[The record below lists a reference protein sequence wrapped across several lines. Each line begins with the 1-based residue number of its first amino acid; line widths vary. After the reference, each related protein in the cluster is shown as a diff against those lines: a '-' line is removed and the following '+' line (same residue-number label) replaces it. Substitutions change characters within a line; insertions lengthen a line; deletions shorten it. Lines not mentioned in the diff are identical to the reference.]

1 MRYSSCFSTRC
12 VCICGLAWGALACQD
27 KVAGTGPVTSGSVAS
42 TNTQGTTSESHSAPP
57 TPAIVSTTQ
66 VADSNSDSASTIPT
80 THASS
85 SITSTLDH
93 TESNAPTTIAT
104 SNASNSDESDAGAS
118 FTEAVA
124 SSAETLDAST
134 ESGSPT
140 GLPDVG
146 SEGDGDFTL
155 GPDYT
160 PQPEL
165 EDQGAPKGRRFQFS
179 MRLADSEI
187 FNGKDTTLDPSKPV
201 NEERSIV
208 VYVPAE
214 YVDGSEA
221 PLLVIQDGPGD
232 IGMVQNALDN
242 LTVAE
247 DPERRLPAFIA
258 VAVQNGGND
267 AQGSQRGLE
276 YDTMSDR
283 YARFI
288 DEEVLPAVVAN
299 AEVHAAFPNLRFT
312 RDPSGRAALGCSSGG
327 AAALTMGWFRP
338 DLFGRIITY
347 SGTFVD
353 QQDHDAPEVAT
364 YPDGAWGYH
373 SNQQLIQTTPPK
385 PLRIFLNVN
394 ESDLRASDPESTL
407 HNWVMA
413 NERTAAALAEKGYH
427 YRFVYGR
434 GVGHCDGS
442 IRRATLADAL
452 IWAWRGYQP
461 GQQ

>member
-1 MRYSSCFSTRC
+1 LLYS
-12 VCICGLAWGALACQD
+12 LACDDGVRDSQSLSSSE
-27 KVAGTGPVTSGSVAS
+27 GTSGSTSQPSADAPTAMLTSVATTGTANTEPPAAGTTSTQPTTGFSSAGTQPKPDDSGSTTSPDTSTTTPAENDAGILSTDTAGATGES
-42 TNTQGTTSESHSAPP
+42 TNT
-57 TPAIVSTTQ
+57 
-66 VADSNSDSASTIPT
+66 
-80 THASS
+80 ASS
-85 SITSTLDH
+85 SPAMSG
-93 TESNAPTTIAT
+93 TESTTAAQTSAP
-104 SNASNSDESDAGAS
+104 
-118 FTEAVA
+118 
-124 SSAETLDAST
+124 
-134 ESGSPT
+134 
-140 GLPDVG
+140 GLPDAG
-146 SEGDGDFTL
+146 TEGDGDFTL
-155 GPDYT
+155 GPQFSD
-160 PQPEL
+160 QPDL
-165 EDQGAPKGRRFQFS
+165 SDRGAPKGEKFQFS
-179 MRLADSEI
+179 MRLADSQI
-187 FNGKDTTLDPSKPV
+187 FNGKDTTLDPAKPV

-214 YVDGSEA
+214 YVDGTEA
-221 PLLVIQDGPGD
+221 PLLVIQDGPGE

-242 LTVAE
+242 LTIAE
-247 DPERRLPAFIA
+247 DPERRIPAFVAI
-258 VAVQNGGND
+258 AVQNGGND
-267 AQGSQRGLE
+267 AQGSERGLE

-299 AEVHAAFPNLRFT
+299 PQVHAAFPNLRFT

-373 SNQQLIQTTPPK
+373 SNQRLIQTTPPK

-394 ESDLRASDPESTL
+394 ENDLRSTDPESTL

-413 NERTAAALAEKGYH
+413 NERTAAALSEQGYH
-427 YRFVYGR
+427 YRFVFGR

-452 IWAWRGYQP
+452 IWTWRGYQP
-461 GQQ
+461 AQQ